1 MNWIL
6 AVFTVLVSL
15 GVKIQVNATGD
26 YDGWNYE
33 GGEEYDYK
41 EYDLANNNQES
52 VSYWYGNGG
61 ISYTVYE
68 TECMEIEIS
77 FDDVGASS
85 SLANCNAFLG
95 TLIYKR

>member
-15 GVKIQVNATGD
+15 GVKLQVNATGD

-52 VSYWYGNGG
+52 VLYWCG
-61 ISYTVYE
+61 IGEVYRFK
-68 TECMEIEIS
+68 CIESKIS

-85 SLANCNAFLG
+85 SLANCNAFC
-95 TLIYKR
+95 

>member
-6 AVFTVLVSL
+6 ALFTVLVSL

-52 VSYWYGNGG
+52 VLYWYGNGV
-61 ISYTVYE
+61 VYH
-68 TECMEIEIS
+68 ILYI
-77 FDDVGASS
+77 
-85 SLANCNAFLG
+85 
-95 TLIYKR
+95 IYSI